1 MKSSVNRRRFIMFI
15 ALIALLAAVLMA
27 MSRERGEEHRPWR
40 EESGE
45 KVSLTSPSS
54 APTSLTSSTI
64 SKSSDQPSAPKQEPL
79 QLLGLVQTSDRA
91 VLSISQ
97 PTKALTVLVHNGDRV
112 TAGQTL
118 VVLDDTQTRA
128 QWDQA
133 EAGYRAAQ
141 AQLRKAIVGA
151 KAQRLKADSDL
162 QTAEAALQ
170 QAQQKEQQAQ
180 TALRAAEAA
189 NNADAV
195 AAAANVQKAKIE
207 LDQAQKNLWSLQQ
220 LASVGGVSQLQLQ
233 GAQAQ
238 VETAEADLKAAKAQ
252 LQQTRTAP
260 GGSLPYRVALA
271 QQDLDQAK
279 AGVQQA
285 QQAVQTAVTAR
296 QHVLAIAQ
304 HDVAAA
310 RDAVQQAHAALV
322 AAKSVYRANQLISP
336 IEGIVTDLAVHTGDI
351 VQPGLPLLAV
361 VSTNHPYVEALALAR
376 QLPLLHIGQAA
387 KVFLDSHPGAA
398 YTAEL
403 TYISPVAEPDG
414 RSFRVHFAFL
424 HLPAGLRIGQSARI
438 LVMLP

>member
-1 MKSSVNRRRFIMFI
+1 MKNFVNCSRFIISI
-15 ALIALLAAVLMA
+15 ALIGLSVIVLIACARQEMPTASKLAAA
-27 MSRERGEEHRPWR
+27 PD
-40 EESGE
+40 
-45 KVSLTSPSS
+45 LT
-54 APTSLTSSTI
+54 PTSTMASTAT
-64 SKSSDQPSAPKQEPL
+64 KSLDQSVAPKPEPL
-79 QLLGLVQTSDRA
+79 QLIGLIQASDRA
-91 VLSISQ
+91 TLSISQ
-97 PTKALTVLVHNGDRV
+97 PTKALAVLVHNGDQV
-112 TAGQTL
+112 SIGQPL
-118 VVLDDTQTRA
+118 IVLDDTQTRA

-141 AQLRKAIVGA
+141 DQLRKAIVGA
-151 KAQRLKADSDL
+151 KAQQLKADSDL
-162 QTAEAALQ
+162 QTAQAALQ

-180 TALRAAEAA
+180 TALRAAQDA

-195 AAAANVQKAKIE
+195 AATANVQKAKIE
-207 LDQAQKNLWSLQQ
+207 LEQAQKNLRSLQQ

-252 LQQTRTAP
+252 LQQTMAAP

-279 AGVQQA
+279 FGVQQA
-285 QQAVQTAVTAR
+285 QQAVQTAAR
-296 QHVLAIAQ
+296 ARLQVIAIAQ

-387 KVFLDSHPGAA
+387 QVFLDSHPGAA
-398 YTAEL
+398 YAAKL
-403 TYISPVAEPDG
+403 TYISPVADPDG
-414 RSFRVHFAFL
+414 RSFRVHFSFL
-424 HLPAGLRIGQSARI
+424 HLPVGLRIGQSARI

>member
-1 MKSSVNRRRFIMFI
+1 MQSFVNRCRFLMPI
-15 ALIALLAAVLMA
+15 ALIGLLVTVLMA
-27 MSRERGEEHRPWR
+27 CARQEMPTASKPAAAPE
-40 EESGE
+40 
-45 KVSLTSPSS
+45 LT
-54 APTSLTSSTI
+54 PTSTTASTATKSLDQSI
-64 SKSSDQPSAPKQEPL
+64 ASKPEPL
-79 QLLGLVQTSDRA
+79 QLIGLIQTSDRA
-91 VLSISQ
+91 TLSISQ
-97 PTKALTVLVHNGDRV
+97 PTKALTVLVHNGDHV
-112 TAGQTL
+112 AAGQPL
-118 VVLDDTQTRA
+118 IVLDDTQTRA

-141 AQLRKAIVGA
+141 DQLRKAIVGA
-151 KAQRLKADSDL
+151 KAQQLKADSDL
-162 QTAEAALQ
+162 HTAQAALQ

-180 TALRAAEAA
+180 TALRAAQDA

-195 AAAANVQKAKIE
+195 AATANVQKAKIE
-207 LDQAQKNLWSLQQ
+207 LEQAQKNLRSLQQ
-220 LASVGGVSQLQLQ
+220 LASVGGVSQMQLQ

-238 VETAEADLKAAKAQ
+238 VETAEADLRAAKAQ
-252 LQQTRTAP
+252 LQQTMAAP

-279 AGVQQA
+279 FGVQQA
-285 QQAVQTAVTAR
+285 QQAVQAAAKAR
-296 QHVLAIAQ
+296 LQVIAIAQ

-398 YTAEL
+398 YAAKL

-414 RSFRVHFAFL
+414 RSFRVHFSFL